1 MTLSEEAVEI
11 SVSPEED
18 FERVLL
24 EKISPQR
31 MREESLFR
39 LTVIGGGSLV
49 VGLTEFFDTT
59 LQQEGFRLSSTVSV
73 GEHTRLI
80 PIAKIFVSENGT
92 SVENFLGKGA
102 TTQNLFDDLEL
113 FSLRD
118 NGAATGRKTFP
129 LEIGGILG
137 RFMANP
143 ERKTLEEIYRHCDT
157 EKIALWTRTAMLG
170 VPVPGAAMATVV
182 PEKFVVD
189 FVKRHGRPP
198 YFNNSRDDEIR
209 TGEPLTVDIFDRRI
223 SLFEKYTLSDG
234 GTFFL
239 ADVVSKNDQKENES
253 FAFRFTRAGDLSV
266 VNLTV
271 FNLSIDSK
279 ENQWTG
285 FSMRELCRK
294 LPVEGFSKR
303 LLLCSKTRNDIE
315 LLLGAESMITKK
327 LGGLL
332 PEKELTI
339 LASML
344 SGTVQYKL
352 YNKKVI
358 LPDGTVHE
366 LVVAGLSKLST
377 DKNGSVLR
385 SRRNL
390 VLSDNGQLLTGRYI
404 LGGDEALKVSAVE
417 KSLFKIENHKQKE
430 R

>member
-11 SVSPEED
+11 SVPPEED

-118 NGAATGRKTFP
+118 NGAATDRKTFP

-223 SLFEKYTLSDG
+223 PLFEKCSLPDG

-239 ADVVSKNDQKENES
+239 ADVVAENGQKGNER
-253 FAFRFTRAGDLSV
+253 FAFRFAKAGDLSGF
-266 VNLTV
+266 NLKV

-279 ENQWTG
+279 ENRWTG
-285 FSMRELCRK
+285 FSTRELCRN
-294 LPVEGFSKR
+294 LPVEEFSKR
-303 LLLCSKTRNDIE
+303 LFLCAETRNDID

-327 LGGLL
+327 FGGLL

-344 SGTVQYKL
+344 SGAVQYQLVLFLKL
-352 YNKKVI
+352 FRKNI
-358 LPDGTVHE
+358 
-366 LVVAGLSKLST
+366 
-377 DKNGSVLR
+377 DK
-385 SRRNL
+385 RNL
-390 VLSDNGQLLTGRYI
+390 
-404 LGGDEALKVSAVE
+404 
-417 KSLFKIENHKQKE
+417 
-430 R
+430 